1 MKHLLWE
8 MVYEGSQAAILSYL
22 KEKVS
27 EFSVQSVLDRSI
39 LNGR

>member
-1 MKHLLWE
+1 MNRPLWE

-27 EFSVQSVLDRSI
+27 KTSVQYTLA
-39 LNGR
+39 